1 MPRQTDEV
9 YILQTRKPLLCTTL
23 CIVLWNASVLRKV
36 FNQNPATTQEILKEY
51 LNGNH
56 YNRSLDQLIE
66 LNLDNYKKQEKK
78 KTWLDIGLADVV
90 MEKLGKQSLLD
101 EIATFQKEET
111 ELLIKQGKTEKEALD
126 TVKQKT
132 HEFFIHS
139 EAYFIKNVL
148 TIPGAIFIS
157 SVIIKALIDRI
168 NSSQQDE
175 IPLIL
180 NDTEIQDIATSPF
193 KIPTNKEELVK
204 QLYFV
209 VKNLTIEDLKI
220 IAEANRNPEILHQT
234 ICELTKNVARY
245 LVTTAVPNIVAET
258 VVGLSVK
265 EVAEVR
271 GNASPMASF
280 SSGLLV
286 AVIGKILACQL
297 AKEELKQQHDEESPT
312 GDVSDSSLGTTPCM
326 CR

>member
-23 CIVLWNASVLRKV
+23 CIVLWNAAVLRKV

-180 NDTEIQDIATSPF
+180 NDT
-193 KIPTNKEELVK
+193 
-204 QLYFV
+204 
-209 VKNLTIEDLKI
+209 
-220 IAEANRNPEILHQT
+220 
-234 ICELTKNVARY
+234 
-245 LVTTAVPNIVAET
+245 
-258 VVGLSVK
+258 
-265 EVAEVR
+265 
-271 GNASPMASF
+271 
-280 SSGLLV
+280 
-286 AVIGKILACQL
+286 
-297 AKEELKQQHDEESPT
+297 
-312 GDVSDSSLGTTPCM
+312 
-326 CR
+326 